1 MTIHGATDLVERSG
15 HRLPLTHLEW
25 WFGEH
30 DIALSDGKT
39 TADIITATHV
49 ITALAELEI
58 RIHDA
63 MKDVNQW
70 KH

>member
-1 MTIHGATDLVERSG
+1 MGSQTRWNAAVIVS
-15 HRLPLTHLEW
+15 PLTSLEW

-30 DIALSDGKT
+30 DIALSDGK
-39 TADIITATHV
+39 ITAATITSTHV
-49 ITALAELEI
+49 ITVLAELEI